1 MRRNWRTNG
10 EDKRLGTKA
19 ARLEHSRPAAGQR
32 AAVWPY
38 GGSCAGARQAGI
50 SRVSAIEI
58 VPVAGR
64 AMLGRFIR
72 LPERLH
78 RDDPHY
84 IAPLHME
91 RFDALTAKNPFFG
104 HADIQFWL
112 ARRGGRDVGRISAQI
127 DHQALAIRPDAAGQF
142 GMIAAEDDPAVF
154 AALLDTAA
162 AWLRGRGMKRMQ
174 GPFNL
179 NINEEIGLL
188 VDGFDTPPMLL
199 MGHDK
204 PYAAARLEEQGLV
217 KEKDVLAYIYDIT
230 TDLPA
235 GARRLL
241 NRPLPAKI
249 TVRRLDLKRYNEEIR
264 TVTDI
269 FNDAW
274 RDNWGF
280 VPLTE
285 TETEFLA
292 KSLKPLLIP
301 RLTSIVER
309 DGVPVGFLVALP
321 NLNEAIHDL
330 GGKLLP
336 LGFAKLLW
344 RLKVAGV
351 KTARVPLMGI
361 RRSVAHD
368 MIGSLLPFL
377 MIDMVRTEAVT
388 MGFRQIE
395 FVVDI
400 RGQPADAA
408 DQRKPRRSGV

>member
-1 MRRNWRTNG
+1 
-10 EDKRLGTKA
+10 
-19 ARLEHSRPAAGQR
+19 
-32 AAVWPY
+32 
-38 GGSCAGARQAGI
+38 
-50 SRVSAIEI
+50 
-58 VPVAGR
+58 
-64 AMLGRFIR
+64 MLGRFIR
-72 LPERLH
+72 VPERLH
-78 RDDPHY
+78 RDDASY

-104 HADIQFWL
+104 HADVQFWL
-112 ARRGGRDVGRISAQI
+112 ARRDGEDVGRISAQI

-142 GMIAAEDDPAVF
+142 GMIAAEDDPAIF
-154 AALLDTAA
+154 AALLETAA

-188 VDGFDTPPMLL
+188 VDGFETPPMLL

-241 NRPLPAKI
+241 SRPLPPEI

-309 DGVPVGFLVALP
+309 AGVPVGFLVALP
-321 NLNEAIHDL
+321 NLNEAIRDL

-377 MIDMVRTEAVT
+377 MIDMVRAEAVK
-388 MGFRQIE
+388 MGLRQIE
-395 FVVDI
+395 LSWILEDNM
-400 RGQPADAA
+400 PM
-408 DQRKPRRSGV
+408 RRINESLGGVAYKTYRIYDKAL